1 MLAEKEAYLVA
12 GLDEFVSAEKTAEPE
27 APRVAQPCLFESKL
41 IARMKAGE
49 MSAFD
54 ELVEEYQP
62 LVYALSFR
70 ILGDAEDARDAAQ
83 ETFLKIYRH
92 FARFRGE
99 ASLKTW
105 ICRIAINQARSS
117 ERWWRRRF
125 RNATSSLD
133 APLGLAK
140 DEDRTLAD
148 ALELLKLPREV
159 GEFEQKPVVINIGR
173 FGPYV
178 LHDKKFVS
186 IPKGEDPYEISSERA
201 IELIKAKREADENK
215 IIKLFDVN
223 PEIQILNGRYGAYI
237 KAGKKNVKIP
247 KGKEPSELTLEECV
261 ELAANAP
268 ERKGRFFRKKKE

>member
-1 MLAEKEAYLVA
+1 MLAEKEAYVVA
-12 GLDEFVSAEKTAEPE
+12 GLDEFVSAEPTTEQDVS
-27 APRVAQPCLFESKL
+27 RVAQPCLFESKL

-148 ALELLKLPREV
+148 ALESDVVSPEAETLARE
-159 GEFEQKPVVINIGR
+159 R
-173 FGPYV
+173 
-178 LHDKKFVS
+178 S
-186 IPKGEDPYEISSERA
+186 RR
-201 IELIKAKREADENK
+201 IELGLGEMKKDFRIAVILRDIEGLSYEEIAYVTEVSVGTVKSRIARGREM
-215 IIKLFDVN
+215 LR
-223 PEIQILNGRYGAYI
+223 EIVQ
-237 KAGKKNVKIP
+237 AG
-247 KGKEPSELTLEECV
+247 
-261 ELAANAP
+261 
-268 ERKGRFFRKKKE
+268 ERGSAQF